1 MKYLIVFIICCL
13 MITAISYSQSKIEVV
28 GGTNFDFGDMY
39 VGTKTEKKITIKNK
53 GKDTLVINNVQ
64 ASCGCTA
71 TLLSERMIPAGK
83 SATLNVGFD
92 SKGFDGKVHKTVT
105 INSNDSASSPLQIT
119 FSANITTVIK
129 FDPQYIYFQQIKSDS
144 TATMKITVKNN
155 TKEAIEI
162 LSAQHKVQGLQVDIM
177 QRKLMPNESTQLSVS
192 YAAFSEGMIQ
202 GEVTINTN
210 NKKQPT
216 IPLRFFAYVRDK

>member
-1 MKYLIVFIICCL
+1 

-39 VGTKTEKKITIKNK
+39 VGTKTEKKLTIKNK

-71 TLLSERMIPAGK
+71 TLLSERLIPAGK

-105 INSNDSASSPLQIT
+105 ITSNDSASSPLQIT
-119 FSANITTVIK
+119 FSANITSVLK

-155 TKEAIEI
+155 TTEAIEI

-202 GEVTINTN
+202 GEVTINSN

-216 IPLRFFAYVRDK
+216 IPLRFFAYVRGK

>member
-1 MKYLIVFIICCL
+1 MKYLVILIICSL
-13 MITAISYSQSKIEVV
+13 MIIGISFSQSKIEIV

-39 VGTKTEKKITIKNK
+39 VGTKTEKKLTIKNK

-71 TLLSERMIPAGK
+71 TLLSERLIPAGK

-105 INSNDSASSPLQIT
+105 ITSNDSANSPLHIN
-119 FSANITTVIK
+119 FSANITSALK
-129 FDPQYIYFQQIKSDS
+129 FDPQFIYFQQIKSDS

-155 TKEAIEI
+155 TSEAIEI

-177 QRKLMPNESTQLSVS
+177 QRKLMPNESTQLSVT

-202 GEVTINTN
+202 GEVTLNTN
-210 NKKQPT
+210 HKKQPT
-216 IPLRFFAYVRDK
+216 IPIRFFAYVRGK